1 MMHRINFGNKSK
13 IFVKGTSFTAQKMKF
28 SSKNFLTICDHIRS
42 FLWIWSHLLKKSLM
56 ENFIF
61 CQCFYHP
68 AKNSAAKNIG
78 KIRNIFFGARETPCE
93 SVVIDKAIYFYAVNS

>member
-1 MMHRINFGNKSK
+1 
-13 IFVKGTSFTAQKMKF
+13 
-28 SSKNFLTICDHIRS
+28 
-42 FLWIWSHLLKKSLM
+42 M

-78 KIRNIFFGARETPCE
+78 KIRNIFFGARETPCK
-93 SVVIDKAIYFYAVNS
+93 SAVIDKAIYFYAVNS